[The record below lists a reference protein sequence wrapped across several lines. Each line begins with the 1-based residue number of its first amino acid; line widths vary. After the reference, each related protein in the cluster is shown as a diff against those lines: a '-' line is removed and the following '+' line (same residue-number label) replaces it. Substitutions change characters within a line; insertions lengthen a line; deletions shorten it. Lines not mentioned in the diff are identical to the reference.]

1 MRFTR
6 FLFSSHVA
14 SLQQYRWRKFQSV
27 LRKSSFYEKYIGNR
41 ADLESYPI
49 IDKKIFMSS
58 FDKINTRGIELSEAI
73 RVATRAENERDFAP
87 MINGVTVGLSSGTT
101 GNRGVFLV
109 SKRERVQWV
118 ACILDRVIGFSFKRR
133 KVAFFLRA
141 NSNLYSSVQSKL
153 LSFQFF
159 DLLEPLEILLEKVE
173 KYQPD
178 ILVGQPSLLIEIA
191 KEKENGKLTISPKK
205 IISVAEVLTPEDRD
219 FLQRVFEQT
228 IHQVYQCTEGL
239 LATTCKNGVLHF
251 NEDYLIIEK
260 RFLDDTFTR
269 FHPIIT
275 DLKRSSQ
282 PIVRYELNDIIHEK
296 KACSCGSKFL
306 AIDSIEGRSDDIL
319 VFNSIEGAQVK
330 IFPDFFRK
338 AIILADQRIID
349 YTVVQIST
357 KKLSVFVGND
367 KELEDK
373 CLISINQLLAKFQ
386 VLTIEIEFVKEKHH
400 EKATKLRRIR
410 NDIK

>member
-6 FLFSSHVA
+6 ILFRNHSA
-14 SLQQYRWRKFQSV
+14 SLQHYRWRKFQSV
-27 LRKSSFYEKYIGNR
+27 LKKSPFYRPFILN
-41 ADLESYPI
+41 DSSLVNLPI
-49 IDKKIFMSS
+49 IDKKIFMSN
-58 FDKINTRGIELSEAI
+58 FDKINTIGIELSEALRI
-73 RVATRAENERDFAP
+73 ATRAENERDFAP
-87 MINGVTVGLSSGTT
+87 MIDGITVGLSSGTI
-101 GNRGVFLV
+101 GNRGVFLA
-109 SKRERVQWV
+109 SKKERVQWV
-118 ACILDRVIGFSFKRR
+118 ACILDRVVGFSFKRR

-153 LSFQFF
+153 LMFQFF
-159 DLLEPLEILLEKVE
+159 DLLEPLEVLLEKVQ

-191 KEKENGKLTISPKK
+191 RKKEIGKLTISPKK

-219 FLQRVFEQT
+219 FIQRIFQQT

-260 RFLDDTFTR
+260 QYLDQSKTR

-296 KACSCGSKFL
+296 KTCSCGSKFL

-319 VFNSIEGAQVK
+319 VFNSIDGAQVK

-357 KKLSVFVGND
+357 KKLSVFVGNN

-373 CLISINQLLAKFQ
+373 CLISINQLLEKFR
-386 VLTIEIEFVKEKHH
+386 VESIEIEFVKEKLH

-410 NDIK
+410 NESK